1 VAKVIRFGVSM
12 ASSLAARF
20 DRQLKR
26 RGYGNRS
33 EAIRDLVRRDL
44 VRQEWEDPNAEIV
57 GTVTLVYDHHVREL
71 GDRLIDLQHEHHDL
85 VVSTTHVHLTHAH
98 CLEVLVVRGPAAQ
111 VGKLADRLTA
121 ARGVLHG
128 ELVATTTGK
137 AFKTEKRSRKSH
149 H

>member
-1 VAKVIRFGVSM
+1 MAKVIRFGVSM
-12 ASSLAARF
+12 GASLAARF

-57 GTVTLVYDHHVREL
+57 GTVTLVYNHHVREL
-71 GDRLIDLQHEHHDL
+71 GDRLINLQHEHHHL
-85 VVSTTHVHLTHAH
+85 VVSTTHVHLTHEH

-111 VGKLADRLTA
+111 VAKLADRLTA

-128 ELVATTTGK
+128 ELVTTTTGK
-137 AFKTEKRSRKSH
+137 VF
-149 H
+149 